1 MFDASFIPAPTGAP
15 ALSAGTYQF
24 PLGIP
29 QEQQK
34 ACLTSGD
41 QYNAWSCN
49 VPPMSLWGD
58 IAAPPSGYNIMKLYP
73 APPPPDENGV
83 LPRFN
88 FTYGAQP
95 PKVAPMQRVF
105 WVQDLNEPGRGPAL
119 HFQTTYDKLVILQES
134 EFGQGKRKRMVPQY
148 GTEFT
153 PLGPHTPGETPP
165 PPPPPPRGGNFH
177 RKIVLQ
183 TGDSP
188 WYCYWNQTFIEGFIY
203 VNQNSSTNGGK
214 PDTSIPTTTTSGSAP
229 TYSFSGISSPP
240 TAAPTSLTQHE
251 IRDALAFLSTNL
263 KRMAAASPSKDYTI
277 PQNSGPPKKFPFVFK
292 LTERRT
298 PGSGQQAGMA
308 PYCQKMFVPANGPPK
323 SVLDDDSRP
332 MVVHLNENDPSPQ
345 DYSTALRKPEKTS
358 AAASSS
364 TSSAY
369 KRQINQEMEEVRQFW
384 RRDDPPKSCHCLW
397 VSPQGP

>member
-1 MFDASFIPAPTGAP
+1 MFDASFIPAPTGLP
-15 ALSAGTYQF
+15 ALSAGTYVF

-41 QYNAWSCN
+41 QYSAWSCN
-49 VPPMSLWGD
+49 VTPMSLWGD
-58 IAAPPSGYNIMKLYP
+58 IAAPPAGYNIMKLYP
-73 APPPPDENGV
+73 APAPPLPDGTA
-83 LPRFN
+83 PRFN

-119 HFQTTYDKLVILQES
+119 HFQTTYDKLVILEES

-148 GTEFT
+148 GTPTDYT
-153 PLGPHTPGETPP
+153 PLGAHSPGETPL
-165 PPPPPPRGGNFH
+165 PPPRGGAFRH
-177 RKIVLQ
+177 KASMLQ

-203 VNQNSSTNGGK
+203 VSQNSTSNNGHS
-214 PDTSIPTTTTSGSAP
+214 DTPTATTTMSGSAP
-229 TYSFSGISSPP
+229 TFSLKGLSAAP
-240 TAAPTSLTQHE
+240 TAAPTSITHHE
-251 IRDALAFLSTNL
+251 AREALSYLSTHL
-263 KRMAAASPSKDYTI
+263 KRMAAASPSKDYVV

-308 PYCQKMFVPANGPPK
+308 PYCQKMYVPKEGTPQP
-323 SVLDDDSRP
+323 VYDEDRRP

-345 DYSTALRKPEKTS
+345 DYSTALRKPEKTVI
-358 AAASSS
+358 AASA
-364 TSSAY
+364 TSSVAHKM
-369 KRQINQEMEEVRQFW
+369 KREVDEVKQFW
-384 RRDDPPKSCHCLW
+384 KRDDPPKGCHCLW
-397 VSPQGP
+397 VSPLGP

>member
-1 MFDASFIPAPTGAP
+1 MFDASFIPAPTGLP
-15 ALSAGTYQF
+15 QLLSAGTYAF

-58 IAAPPSGYNIMKLYP
+58 VAAPPSGYNIMKLYP
-73 APPPPDENGV
+73 APPPPLDGPA
-83 LPRFN
+83 PRFN

-119 HFQTTYDKLVILQES
+119 HFQTTYDKLVILEEG
-134 EFGQGKRKRMVPQY
+134 EFAQGKRKRNIPQY
-148 GTEFT
+148 GSGAATDYT
-153 PLGPHTPGETPP
+153 PLGEHRPGESPLPP
-165 PPPPPPRGGNFH
+165 SPHGGGYR
-177 RKIVLQ
+177 RKSMMLQ

-203 VNQNSSTNGGK
+203 VSQNSSTNGGRS
-214 PDTSIPTTTTSGSAP
+214 DGAAATTTLSGSAP
-229 TYSFSGISSPP
+229 TFSFSTSSGVP
-240 TAAPTSLTQHE
+240 TPTPTTITNRQARAALSEVSLH
-251 IRDALAFLSTNL
+251 L
-263 KRMAAASPSKDYTI
+263 KRMAAASASPIKDYVV
-277 PQNSGPPKKFPFVFK
+277 PKNSGPPQKFPFVFK

-308 PYCQKMFVPANGPPK
+308 PYCQKMFVPPEGAPYP
-323 SVLDDDSRP
+323 VHDDDGRP
-332 MVVHLNENDPSPQ
+332 TVVHLNENDPSPQ
-345 DYSTALRKPEKTS
+345 DFSTALRKPEKS
-358 AAASSS
+358 VVAASSS
-364 TSSAY
+364 TARSLS
-369 KRQINQEMEEVRQFW
+369 KRE
-384 RRDDPPKSCHCLW
+384 DPPKSCHCLW
-397 VSPQGP
+397 ISPVGP

>member
-1 MFDASFIPAPTGAP
+1 MFDASFIPAPTGLP
-15 ALSAGTYQF
+15 ALSAGTYVF

-41 QYNAWSCN
+41 QYTAWSCN

-58 IAAPPSGYNIMKLYP
+58 VAAPPSGYNIMKLYP
-73 APPPPDENGV
+73 APPAPFDGPP
-83 LPRFN
+83 PRFN

-119 HFQTTYDKLVILQES
+119 HFQTTYDKLVILEES
-134 EFGQGKRKRMVPQY
+134 EFGQGKRKRMVSQY
-148 GTEFT
+148 GTPTDFPYT
-153 PLGPHTPGETPP
+153 PLGEHKPGETPL
-165 PPPPPPRGGNFH
+165 PPPPRGGGVRH
-177 RKIVLQ
+177 RNSMLQ

-203 VNQNSSTNGGK
+203 VNQNSTSNNGRT
-214 PDTSIPTTTTSGSAP
+214 DSAAATTTLSGSAP
-229 TYSFSGISSPP
+229 TFSFSGLSPAP
-240 TAAPTSLTQHE
+240 TATPTSVTNHQA
-251 IRDALAFLSTNL
+251 RAALSQLEVHL

-277 PQNSGPPKKFPFVFK
+277 PKSSGPPQKFPFVFK

-308 PYCQKMFVPANGPPK
+308 PYCQKMFVPPEGPPYP
-323 SVLDDDSRP
+323 VHDDDGRP
-332 MVVHLNENDPSPQ
+332 TVVHLNENDPSPQ
-345 DYSTALRKPEKTS
+345 DFSTALRKPEKTG
-358 AAASSS
+358 AATSSS
-364 TSSAY
+364 TSTGAH
-369 KRQINQEMEEVRQFW
+369 KREVSQFEK
-384 RRDDPPKSCHCLW
+384 REDPPKGCHCLW
-397 VSPQGP
+397 ISPVGP